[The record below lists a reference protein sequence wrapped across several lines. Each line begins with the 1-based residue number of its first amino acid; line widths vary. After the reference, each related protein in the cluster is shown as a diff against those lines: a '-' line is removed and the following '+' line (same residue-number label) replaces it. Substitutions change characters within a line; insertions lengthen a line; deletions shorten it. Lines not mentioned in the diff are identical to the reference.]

1 MNYYKITGLNEGLPI
16 EPIAIAIESFSRED
30 QNELDAL
37 LNVGSNGTCRH
48 YEEIS
53 KDEYNKIIKANLKRE
68 KKQQKEKLIK
78 YMCESM
84 LFSDE
89 EELIS

>member
-30 QNELDAL
+30 KNKLDSL
-37 LNVGSNGTCRH
+37 LNVGCNDTCRY

-53 KDEYNKIIKANLKRE
+53 KDEYNKLIKANLKRE
-68 KKQQKEKLIK
+68 KKRQKEKLIK
-78 YMCESM
+78 YMRENM

-89 EELIS
+89 EELIA